1 MRRKKNGVARE
12 SSLRLIG
19 IDIQKDFTEIYEI
32 LEFCLM
38 NFSDVCFQRKGSL
51 EGTIQVLWNLRAK
64 ACRVVLREKF
74 LKSEHLE
81 RKGKNG
87 TSWHRAKEQRL
98 VLIHSLVHLQVK
110 PWQSDSTCSS
120 FAVLD
125 AVLQYP
131 ELSSNTDSWIDRGS
145 VSCFSYGVALAL
157 VPH

>member
-1 MRRKKNGVARE
+1 MRRKKRCCKRVFFA
-12 SSLRLIG
+12 LIG
-19 IDIQKDFTEIYEI
+19 KDIQKDVSKIYEI

-51 EGTIQVLWNLRAK
+51 EGTIQVPWNLRAK

-87 TSWHRAKEQRL
+87 TSWQRAKEQRL
-98 VLIHSLVHLQVK
+98 VFIHSLVHLQVK